1 MEKNILARYID
12 HTFLKQTATRQQIIK
27 LCEEAVQHRFAAVCV
42 PPSYVELAKDMCE
55 NKGIKVATVIGFP
68 MGYSHTEAKATE
80 IELAIGNGADELDVV
95 MNLGDLLNGNIE
107 YLFNEISYLTQLCH
121 ERNAIIK
128 VIIESGILTESQI
141 KMACQVC
148 ADAEVDFVKTSTG
161 FAQSGATIDAVKLMR
176 KILPKNISIKA
187 SGGIKNQEQAI
198 AFIEAGANRIGTSS
212 GVEIMNMKPV
222 G

>member
-27 LCEEAVQHRFAAVCV
+27 LCKDALQHRFAAVCV
-42 PPSYVELAKDMCE
+42 PPSYVELAKDMCDS
-55 NKGIKVATVIGFP
+55 KGIKVATVIGFP
-68 MGYSHTEAKATE
+68 MGYSHTEAKAAE

-95 MNLGDLLNGNIE
+95 MNLGDLLNGNLE
-107 YLFNEISYLTQLCH
+107 YVFNEISYLTQLCH

-128 VIIESGILTESQI
+128 VIIESGILTEQQI

-161 FAQSGATIDAVKLMR
+161 FAESGATVDALKLMR
-176 KILPKNISIKA
+176 KILPKSISIKA
-187 SGGIKNQEQAI
+187 SGGIKNYEQAV
-198 AFIEAGANRIGTSS
+198 AFIEAGASRIGTSAAL
-212 GVEIMNMKPV
+212 EIIDNAE
-222 G
+222 